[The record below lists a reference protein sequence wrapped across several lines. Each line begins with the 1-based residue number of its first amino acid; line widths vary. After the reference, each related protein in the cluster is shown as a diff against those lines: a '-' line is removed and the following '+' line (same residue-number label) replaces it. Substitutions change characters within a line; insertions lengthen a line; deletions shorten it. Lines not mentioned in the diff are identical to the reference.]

1 MKKYESPE
9 FKVLSI
15 NVKNVMLGGSDENP
29 VPGLD
34 PVDAV
39 KDFGFAEDIE
49 SDLFGNESFGTAEE
63 W

>member
-15 NVKNVMLGGSDENP
+15 NVKNVMLGGSNP

-34 PVDAV
+34 PIDAV

-49 SDLFGNESFGTAEE
+49 SDLFGGESFGGAEE

>member
-9 FKVLSI
+9 LKVLSI
-15 NVKNVMLGGSDENP
+15 NVKNVMLGGSNP

-34 PVDAV
+34 PIDAV

-49 SDLFGNESFGTAEE
+49 SDLFGNESFGGAEE

>member
-9 FKVLSI
+9 FNVLRINMDSI
-15 NVKNVMLGGSDENP
+15 MLIESNNP

-34 PVDAV
+34 PIDSV
-39 KDFGFAEDIE
+39 KDFEDIE
-49 SDLFGNESFGTAEE
+49 SDLFGGESFGGAEE